1 LSLTEHAVRLRIA
14 NRTSI
19 SQVTDFVLETG
30 RPVARSRMFDADVSP
45 YCFDLDDRKLFC
57 VSTPDIAGATFFYQ
71 AQRQWARSVI
81 KVPFDALPEALASP
95 TLIFSIG
102 RCGSTLLHR
111 AVEAAGVRTVS
122 EPDYFT
128 QVALQKPHDQALR
141 SVIGRATQLLPYAVI
156 KLRAECNHAALLIA
170 SAFRA
175 PKLMFVLRDPV
186 DWAAS
191 VRRLSPDMADP
202 SGIAELL
209 RALLVGLDGLT
220 RHYPVRI
227 CYYEDFR
234 NLTASYVNA
243 LLSWMGSDTRIRPT
257 LAAELA
263 GKDAQEGSVVSRASL
278 KDMPEDPAFRE
289 AFRNAWDK
297 VRPVALI
304 ERLDLQRL

>member
-1 LSLTEHAVRLRIA
+1 
-14 NRTSI
+14 
-19 SQVTDFVLETG
+19 
-30 RPVARSRMFDADVSP
+30 MFDPDVSP

-57 VSTPDIAGATFFYQ
+57 VSTPDITGATFFYQ

-81 KVPFDALPEALASP
+81 KVPFDMLPEALASP

-111 AVEAAGVRTVS
+111 AVGAAGVRTVS

-128 QVALQKPHDQALR
+128 QVALQKPHDQALG
-141 SVIGRATQLLPYAVI
+141 SVIGRTTQLLPYAVI
-156 KLRAECNHAALLIA
+156 KLRAECNHAGLLIA

-191 VRRLSPDMADP
+191 VRRLSPYMADP
-202 SGIAELL
+202 GGIAELL
-209 RALLVGLDGLT
+209 RALLVGLDDLT

-234 NLTASYVNA
+234 NLSASYINA
-243 LLSWMGSDTRIRPT
+243 LLTWMGSDARLQSAI
-257 LAAELA
+257 AAELSSR
-263 GKDAQEGSVVSRASL
+263 DAQEGSVVSRAAL
-278 KDMPEDPAFRE
+278 KAVPQDPTFSDAFRK
-289 AFRNAWDK
+289 AWCK
-297 VRPVALI
+297 LRPVALI